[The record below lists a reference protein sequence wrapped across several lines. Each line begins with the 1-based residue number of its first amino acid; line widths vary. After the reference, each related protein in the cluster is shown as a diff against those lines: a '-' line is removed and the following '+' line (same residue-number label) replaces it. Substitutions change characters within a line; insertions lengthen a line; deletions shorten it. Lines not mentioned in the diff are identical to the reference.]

1 MLHTA
6 ETRFGNLCE
15 KVVADFGCG
24 CGMLS
29 VGSSLMGC
37 DFCLEIDIDRG
48 KLLCFT
54 FTLTTFFLC
63 KILKYFAWSSDL
75 NIIL

>member
-6 ETRFGNLCE
+6 EIQFGNLCG
-15 KVVADFGCG
+15 KVVADLGCG

-29 VGSSLMGC
+29 VGSGLMGC
-37 DFCLEIDIDRG
+37 DFCLAIDIDGG

-54 FTLTTFFLC
+54 FSLTKVFLC
-63 KILKYFAWSSDL
+63 KILKYFAWSSNL
-75 NIIL
+75 SIIL

>member
-6 ETRFGNLCE
+6 ETQFGGLCG
-15 KVVADFGCG
+15 KVVSDLGCG

-29 VGSSLMGC
+29 VGSGLTGC
-37 DFCLEIDIDRG
+37 DFCLAIGIDGG

-54 FTLTTFFLC
+54 FTLTTVFWC

-75 NIIL
+75 SIIL